1 MVVHATQMSVG
12 SPAGRVVTLMV
23 SLSPIHRPVM
33 ALHMRPVYT
42 VLLGHGQ
49 RGLLGGRV
57 PVPVAPVHAQKSDL
71 WRPIRLN
78 DTEEDATDEE
88 IGRDR
93 GNTAAKKRSPYRRRS
108 TGWGGEVAQGG
119 RAARGQGE
127 QTVLW
132 RCLRAGPGP

>member
-78 DTEEDATDEE
+78 DTEEGCAT
-88 IGRDR
+88 
-93 GNTAAKKRSPYRRRS
+93 RSKHG
-108 TGWGGEVAQGG
+108 TGSSASATPQQNDDGM
-119 RAARGQGE
+119 
-127 QTVLW
+127 TI
-132 RCLRAGPGP
+132 

>member
-78 DTEEDATDEE
+78 DTETRC
-88 IGRDR
+88 I
-93 GNTAAKKRSPYRRRS
+93 NSKSSRSSRY
-108 TGWGGEVAQGG
+108 
-119 RAARGQGE
+119 E
-127 QTVLW
+127 QSIDSIW
-132 RCLRAGPGP
+132 SRIESA

>member
-23 SLSPIHRPVM
+23 SLSPIHRPVV

-78 DTEEDATDEE
+78 DTEEV
-88 IGRDR
+88 IVMDR
-93 GNTAAKKRSPYRRRS
+93 TAACKK
-108 TGWGGEVAQGG
+108 
-119 RAARGQGE
+119 
-127 QTVLW
+127 
-132 RCLRAGPGP
+132 

>member
-49 RGLLGGRV
+49 RGLLGGPV
-57 PVPVAPVHAQKSDL
+57 PVPVAPVHAHKSDL
-71 WRPIRLN
+71 WRPIRFN
-78 DTEEDATDEE
+78 DTEDVLSRKAHVGGMDPQQQAKV
-88 IGRDR
+88 DR
-93 GNTAAKKRSPYRRRS
+93 FLSHVHG
-108 TGWGGEVAQGG
+108 V
-119 RAARGQGE
+119 
-127 QTVLW
+127 
-132 RCLRAGPGP
+132 

>member
-78 DTEEDATDEE
+78 DTEDARVVDDMDDSNSVRVTSA
-88 IGRDR
+88 
-93 GNTAAKKRSPYRRRS
+93 TLCQVPMHS
-108 TGWGGEVAQGG
+108 
-119 RAARGQGE
+119 
-127 QTVLW
+127 
-132 RCLRAGPGP
+132 

>member
-78 DTEEDATDEE
+78 DTEED
-88 IGRDR
+88 GRSEQRLAESDGWEQHLGERPR
-93 GNTAAKKRSPYRRRS
+93 GAAAMLLTSM
-108 TGWGGEVAQGG
+108 
-119 RAARGQGE
+119 
-127 QTVLW
+127 
-132 RCLRAGPGP
+132 

>member
-1 MVVHATQMSVG
+1 
-12 SPAGRVVTLMV
+12 
-23 SLSPIHRPVM
+23 M

-78 DTEEDATDEE
+78 DTEDVQP
-88 IGRDR
+88 
-93 GNTAAKKRSPYRRRS
+93 AASS
-108 TGWGGEVAQGG
+108 
-119 RAARGQGE
+119 GQGNLE
-127 QTVLW
+127 RIWTVVV
-132 RCLRAGPGP
+132 LREHCISTCNPGTRFPILKALAASKPLRLS

>member
-78 DTEEDATDEE
+78 DTEDA
-88 IGRDR
+88 
-93 GNTAAKKRSPYRRRS
+93 SPQASHTHDDTSDDTQTKAMTRHS
-108 TGWGGEVAQGG
+108 A
-119 RAARGQGE
+119 E
-127 QTVLW
+127 QASSSSALPPE
-132 RCLRAGPGP
+132 G

>member
-1 MVVHATQMSVG
+1 VVVHATQMSVG

-78 DTEEDATDEE
+78 DTEDVLSDVSGKTNFIRLSAGT
-88 IGRDR
+88 IAFHLG
-93 GNTAAKKRSPYRRRS
+93 SPVTPHTS
-108 TGWGGEVAQGG
+108 
-119 RAARGQGE
+119 
-127 QTVLW
+127 
-132 RCLRAGPGP
+132 

>member
-57 PVPVAPVHAQKSDL
+57 PVLVAPVHAQKSDL

-78 DTEEDATDEE
+78 DTEEVAAT
-88 IGRDR
+88 RPPACW
-93 GNTAAKKRSPYRRRS
+93 AALGDSCP
-108 TGWGGEVAQGG
+108 A
-119 RAARGQGE
+119 RALEAAHK
-127 QTVLW
+127 L
-132 RCLRAGPGP
+132 A

>member
-1 MVVHATQMSVG
+1 MGPSELRVVVHATQMSVG

-78 DTEEDATDEE
+78 DTEDVHGRVSDCGVASLRCRRPRHVGTSMRQIDSVTRAMDSSE
-88 IGRDR
+88 IFRNR
-93 GNTAAKKRSPYRRRS
+93 
-108 TGWGGEVAQGG
+108 
-119 RAARGQGE
+119 
-127 QTVLW
+127 
-132 RCLRAGPGP
+132 

>member
-12 SPAGRVVTLMV
+12 SPAGHVVTLMV

-33 ALHMRPVYT
+33 ALHMQPVYT

-78 DTEEDATDEE
+78 DTEDARVVDDMDDSNSVRVTSA
-88 IGRDR
+88 
-93 GNTAAKKRSPYRRRS
+93 TLCQVPMHS
-108 TGWGGEVAQGG
+108 
-119 RAARGQGE
+119 
-127 QTVLW
+127 
-132 RCLRAGPGP
+132 

>member
-57 PVPVAPVHAQKSDL
+57 PVPVAPVHAHKSDL
-71 WRPIRLN
+71 WRPIRFN
-78 DTEEDATDEE
+78 DTEEA
-88 IGRDR
+88 
-93 GNTAAKKRSPYRRRS
+93 RRRVTLS
-108 TGWGGEVAQGG
+108 T
-119 RAARGQGE
+119 
-127 QTVLW
+127 
-132 RCLRAGPGP
+132 LRLMDSSAPVSCVSRVCE

>member
-78 DTEEDATDEE
+78 DTEDDCEL
-88 IGRDR
+88 
-93 GNTAAKKRSPYRRRS
+93 
-108 TGWGGEVAQGG
+108 
-119 RAARGQGE
+119 ARG
-127 QTVLW
+127 
-132 RCLRAGPGP
+132 RCELRQQAVEALRAGGLDSVLDGPRAS

>member
-49 RGLLGGRV
+49 RGLLGGPV
-57 PVPVAPVHAQKSDL
+57 PVPVAPVHAHKSDL
-71 WRPIRLN
+71 WRPIRFN
-78 DTEEDATDEE
+78 DTEDTRTLRTPCAHPART
-88 IGRDR
+88 GAPF
-93 GNTAAKKRSPYRRRS
+93 TRSLSLTRYS
-108 TGWGGEVAQGG
+108 F
-119 RAARGQGE
+119 
-127 QTVLW
+127 LH
-132 RCLRAGPGP
+132 

>member
-1 MVVHATQMSVG
+1 MGASELRVVVRATQMSVG

-78 DTEEDATDEE
+78 DRNSYLTGSTRVLVPSKASECELHWNASK
-88 IGRDR
+88 RD
-93 GNTAAKKRSPYRRRS
+93 
-108 TGWGGEVAQGG
+108 Q
-119 RAARGQGE
+119 
-127 QTVLW
+127 
-132 RCLRAGPGP
+132 